1 MKVVV
6 ASAHRYPDLARLWF
20 RSVARDLI
28 PALRRGGADV
38 EVLLF
43 RDATPEGFE
52 PKFFPG
58 ATLLAPSVEALDFI
72 AFYDAALE
80 RPGDVLFLL
89 DADVFV
95 LDGPWVASLLGHFED
110 PTVAAV
116 SLLRRTE
123 KPGVFALLARSE
135 AYRALPAPVLA
146 PSYEG
151 LERWPRAV
159 NRQPGDRASMALRAR
174 GKKIIEVSPAA
185 AASRLADFHGTT
197 VVRASREIFG
207 DLLGPRFDE
216 LFAEKPYFA
225 MGAYD
230 NLLLGSLFRI
240 VFGAPFAVARG
251 PTPFAAPDGDRHLS
265 GSATPEELRA
275 AFARI
280 RDRTL
285 LARLVAYFDRS
296 DHALTRLA
304 AREGLTPGALHV
316 PRVLSRGRVL
326 EARAWAAARRLLRRG
341 A

>member
-28 PALRRGGADV
+28 PALKGAGADV

-43 RDATPEGFE
+43 RDTTPEGFE
-52 PKFFPG
+52 PRYFPG
-58 ATLLAPSVEALDFI
+58 ATLLAPCFEALDFI

-80 RPGDVLFLL
+80 RPGDILFLL

-95 LDGPWVASLLGHFED
+95 LDGHWVASLLGHFED

-123 KPGVFALLARSE
+123 QPGVFALLARCE

-159 NRQPGDRASMALRAR
+159 NRQPGDRAAMALRAR
-174 GKKIIEVSPAA
+174 GKKIVEVSPAV

-207 DLLGPRFDE
+207 GLLGLRFDA

-230 NLLLGSLFRI
+230 NLLLGSLFRA
-240 VFGAPFAVARG
+240 VFGAPFA
-251 PTPFAAPDGDRHLS
+251 AAPGGAHLS
-265 GSATPEELRA
+265 GSATPEDLRDA
-275 AFARI
+275 LATI
-280 RDRTL
+280 HDRTL
-285 LARLVAYFDRS
+285 FARLVTYFERS
-296 DHALTRLA
+296 DRALTRLA

-316 PRVLSRGRVL
+316 PRVLPRGRVL
-326 EARAWAAARRLLRRG
+326 EARAWAAARRLFGRG

>member
-1 MKVVV
+1 LKVVV

-20 RSVARDLI
+20 RSVARDLL
-28 PALRRGGADV
+28 PALKGAGAEA

-43 RDATPEGFE
+43 RDATPEAFDARH
-52 PKFFPG
+52 FPG
-58 ATLLAPSVEALDFI
+58 ATLLAPSTSTPDFI

-80 RPGDVLFLL
+80 RPGDILFLL

-95 LDGPWVASLLGHFED
+95 LDGHWVASLLGHFED

-123 KPGVFALLARSE
+123 QPGVFALLARCE

-159 NRQPGDRASMALRAR
+159 NHQPGDRAAMALRAR
-174 GKKIIEVSPAA
+174 GKKIVEVSPAA

-207 DLLGPRFDE
+207 GLLGLRFDA

-230 NLLLGSLFRI
+230 NLLLGSLFRA
-240 VFGAPFAVARG
+240 VFGAPFA
-251 PTPFAAPDGDRHLS
+251 AAPGGAHLS
-265 GSATPEELRA
+265 GSATPEDLRDA
-275 AFARI
+275 LATI

-285 LARLVAYFDRS
+285 FARLVAYFERS
-296 DHALTRLA
+296 DRALVRLA
-304 AREGLTPGALHV
+304 SREGLTPDALHV
-316 PRVLSRGRVL
+316 PRVLPRARIL
-326 EARAWAAARRLLRRG
+326 EAHAWAAARRLFGRG

>member
-1 MKVVV
+1 LKVVV
-6 ASAHRYPDLARLWF
+6 ASGHRYPDLARLWF

-28 PALRRGGADV
+28 PALKGAGADV

-43 RDATPEGFE
+43 RDTTPEGFE
-52 PKFFPG
+52 PTYFPG
-58 ATLLAPSVEALDFI
+58 ATLLAPCFEALDFI

-80 RPGDVLFLL
+80 RPGDILFLL

-95 LDGPWVASLLGHFED
+95 LDGHWVASLLGHFED

-123 KPGVFALLARSE
+123 QPGVFALLARCE

-159 NRQPGDRASMALRAR
+159 NRQPGDRAAMALRAR
-174 GKKIIEVSPAA
+174 GKKIVEVSPAA

-207 DLLGPRFDE
+207 GLLGLRFDA

-230 NLLLGSLFRI
+230 NLLLGSLFRA
-240 VFGAPFAVARG
+240 VFGAPFA
-251 PTPFAAPDGDRHLS
+251 AAPGGAHLS
-265 GSATPEELRA
+265 GSATPEDLRDA
-275 AFARI
+275 LAKI
-280 RDRTL
+280 HDRTL
-285 LARLVAYFDRS
+285 FARLVAYFERS
-296 DHALTRLA
+296 DRALTRLA
-304 AREGLTPGALHV
+304 AREGLTPGALQV
-316 PRVLSRGRVL
+316 PRVLPRARIL
-326 EARAWAAARRLLRRG
+326 EAHAWAAARRLFGRG